1 MTTKR
6 TTLAALA
13 ALALAAA
20 LLWAPGPARA
30 QAPGPDLSGTYAI
43 TGTDPGGAAPY
54 HGSAVLTRQ
63 GAAYLFEAEIDGVR
77 YAGLGLHD
85 PQAGV
90 LALSFL
96 EGDDAHS
103 LGVTVLRVEGDA
115 LRGSWVAHGQLQDA
129 PGGEVW
135 TRR

>member
-1 MTTKR
+1 MTTKPAP
-6 TTLAALA
+6 LAALA

-20 LLWAPGPARA
+20 LLLAPGPARA

-43 TGTDPGGAAPY
+43 TGTDPGSTAPY

-63 GAAYLFEAEIDGVR
+63 GAAYLFEAEIDGTG

-96 EGDDAHS
+96 EGDDARS
-103 LGVTVLRVEGDA
+103 LGVPLLRVQGDV
-115 LRGSWVAHGQLQDA
+115 LRGSWVARGEPQDA
-129 PGGEVW
+129 PGSEVW
-135 TRR
+135 TRH

>member
-6 TTLAALA
+6 TTLAALT
-13 ALALAAA
+13 LAAA

-30 QAPGPDLSGTYAI
+30 QAGDLSGAYAI
-43 TGTDPGGAAPY
+43 TGTDPGGTAPY

-63 GAAYLFEAEIDGVR
+63 GAAYLFEAEIDGVH

-96 EGDDAHS
+96 EDDDARS
-103 LGVTVLRVEGDA
+103 LGVTVLRVEDTA
-115 LRGSWVAHGQLQDA
+115 LRGSWVARGQVQGA
-129 PGGEVW
+129 PGSEAW